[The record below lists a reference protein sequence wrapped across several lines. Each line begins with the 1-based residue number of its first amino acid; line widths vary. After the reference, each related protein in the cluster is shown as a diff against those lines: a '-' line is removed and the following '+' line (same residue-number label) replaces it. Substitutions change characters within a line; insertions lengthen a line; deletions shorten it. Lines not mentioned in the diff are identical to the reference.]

1 MIIKAILILIQYLN
15 VEVSEVLVYQIWLP
29 LINWKQ
35 PFSTFFRP
43 FRPFSQQEQEEQQE
57 QQQQSDM

>member
-1 MIIKAILILIQYLN
+1 MSK
-15 VEVSEVLVYQIWLP
+15 VLVYYISLP

-43 FRPFSQQEQEEQQE
+43 FPTFSPQQQQEEQQQE

>member
-1 MIIKAILILIQYLN
+1 MKDIVILIQYLN
-15 VEVSEVLVYQIWLP
+15 VEVSKILVYQIWLP

-43 FRPFSQQEQEEQQE
+43 FPTFSPQEQEQQQEQE
-57 QQQQSDM
+57 QSDM

>member
-1 MIIKAILILIQYLN
+1 MFK
-15 VEVSEVLVYQIWLP
+15 VLVYKIWLP

-43 FRPFSQQEQEEQQE
+43 FPTFSPQEQEEEQQEEQEQQE
-57 QQQQSDM
+57 QSDM